1 MHTLPLWPFAMHTVY
16 ERAVLFLDLEQR
28 RGDLSWVLY
37 GWRAALSLLLT
48 PTRNKEELQLLDVR
62 LQPAPAAFIL
72 GHLFLSKPMGVWT
85 CFLLLLIVKS
95 LKLESGV
102 LYITFRKFPL
112 ALLIEDLYRKIFKSE
127 SIE

>member
-1 MHTLPLWPFAMHTVY
+1 MHIVY

-37 GWRAALSLLLT
+37 GWWAALSLLLT

-72 GHLFLSKPMGVWT
+72 GHLFLSKPMGFGLVFYY
-85 CFLLLLIVKS
+85 C
-95 LKLESGV
+95 
-102 LYITFRKFPL
+102 
-112 ALLIEDLYRKIFKSE
+112 
-127 SIE
+127 